1 MRVRVVATESLTDL
15 LNAAQGGDDDAA
27 ARAYAAVYSD
37 LRDRARQALRRAPG
51 ATLTPTALVHEL
63 YVRLDANS
71 RGPLHDRQHFLALA
85 SRAMRQIIIEHA
97 RRRHARKRG
106 GDQVEADLD
115 AAFVLAD
122 ADLGSLLEID
132 QALCALEQHDGA
144 LAQLVEWH
152 FFAGLSFSEI
162 ADATRRHERTVRR
175 DWEFARAF
183 LRRELGATAS

>member
-1 MRVRVVATESLTDL
+1 MATESLTDL
-15 LNAAQGGDDDAA
+15 LNAAQGGDGDAA
-27 ARAYAAVYSD
+27 TRAYAAVYAD

-63 YVRLDANS
+63 YVRLDANA

-106 GDQVEADLD
+106 GDQAEADLD
-115 AAFVLAD
+115 AALVLAD
-122 ADLGSLLEID
+122 ADLGNLLEID
-132 QALCALEQHDGA
+132 QALSALEQHDGA

-152 FFAGLSFSEI
+152 FFAGLSFGEI

-183 LRRELGATAS
+183 LRRELGAAAS